1 MATRLET
8 KEIMDNPNAIA
19 TTGGAEKHEL
29 KQVQTKDSL
38 TEIANNSA
46 LSIESSRLDA

>member
-38 TEIANNSA
+38 RNDGLIDGLEPAI
-46 LSIESSRLDA
+46 D